1 MPTALVWFRR
11 DLRLADNPALR
22 AALAAGYAP
31 VPVYVHAPD
40 ELAPWA
46 PGAAS
51 NAWLRRSLRAL
62 AGTLEERGSRLVV
75 RLGPTLPALEALVAE
90 TGAEAVVWNRQYEPA
105 AIARDRAVKQALSA
119 RGLHVQSS
127 NAALLAEPW
136 TVATN
141 AGEPCRVFT
150 PFWKKVRPRL
160 DTAMLATAPAPE
172 RLPPVPTS
180 ITSLAVDELGLA
192 PSPAWD
198 RGFWGTWH
206 PGEDGAH
213 ARLIHFLVAGVRDY
227 PAARDRPDVDRTS
240 RLSPHLHFGEI
251 SPRQVAAAVLA
262 ESTGEADDAA
272 ARERVLGELGWREFA
287 HHLLYH
293 FPHTP
298 EANFNPRFDAFAW
311 NDADAATLTAWQHGR
326 TGIPFVDAGMRQLW
340 ATGWMHNR
348 VRMVVAS
355 VLCKNLRLHWS
366 HGARWFWDTLVDA
379 DLADN
384 TLGWQWCAGTGAD
397 AAPYF
402 RIFNPVA
409 QAERFDPDG
418 DYIRRWVPELAA
430 LPAPAVFAPWRDPD
444 AAARLAPD
452 YPRMP
457 IVDLVAS
464 RDAALGA
471 LRSLRSPPG
480 VGGEGDVRTPEAAL
494 PV

>member
-11 DLRLADNPALR
+11 DLRLADNPALQ

-31 VPVYVHAPD
+31 VPVFIHAPD

-51 NAWLRRSLRAL
+51 GAWLHHSLQAL
-62 AGTLEERGSRLVV
+62 ADALAACGSRLVV
-75 RLGPTLPALEALVAE
+75 RRGPSLPALEALVAE
-90 TGAEAVVWNRQYEPA
+90 TGAEAVFWNRQYEPA

-119 RGLHVQSS
+119 RGLHVQSG

-160 DTAMLATAPAPE
+160 DAAALATAAMPAS
-172 RLPPVPTS
+172 LPSVPAT
-180 ITSLAVDELGLA
+180 IASLAVDALGLA

-198 RGFWGTWH
+198 AGFWCAWQ
-206 PGEDGAH
+206 PGEAGAQ
-213 ARLIHFLVAGVRDY
+213 ARLARFLAEGLHDY
-227 PAARDRPDVDRTS
+227 PSARDRPDVDGTS
-240 RLSPHLHFGEI
+240 RLSPHLHFGEL
-251 SPRQVAAAVLA
+251 SPRQVAAALLA
-262 ESTGEADDAA
+262 GATGEAGDAA
-272 ARERVLGELGWREFA
+272 ARERLLTELGWREFA

-311 NDADAATLTAWQHGR
+311 NAVDERLLAAWRHGR
-326 TGIPFVDAGMRQLW
+326 TGIPLVDAGMRQLW

-355 VLCKNLRLHWS
+355 VLCKNLRLHWR
-366 HGARWFWDTLVDA
+366 HGARCFWDTLVDA

-402 RIFNPVA
+402 RIFNPA
-409 QAERFDPDG
+409 TQAERFDPRG

-430 LPAPAVFAPWRDPD
+430 LPAPLVQAPWRNPPE
-444 AAARLAPD
+444 ARRLAPD
-452 YPRMP
+452 YPTAP
-457 IVDLVAS
+457 IVDLGAS
-464 RDAALGA
+464 RDAALAA
-471 LRSLRSPPG
+471 LRALRGAPDTAEPLA
-480 VGGEGDVRTPEAAL
+480 EDA
-494 PV
+494 